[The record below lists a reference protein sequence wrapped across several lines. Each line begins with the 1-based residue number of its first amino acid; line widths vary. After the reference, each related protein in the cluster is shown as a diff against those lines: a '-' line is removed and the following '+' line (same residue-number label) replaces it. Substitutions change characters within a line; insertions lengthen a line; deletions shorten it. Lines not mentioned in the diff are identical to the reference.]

1 MSTPSASYAYDNN
14 ENMLSNHARCFK
26 HNYTDF
32 ERLSP
37 DKRGYRTSEVM
48 VGEISGNPAYKELAL
63 SATCGRE
70 HPL

>member
-32 ERLSP
+32 ERLGP
-37 DKRGYRTSEVM
+37 D
-48 VGEISGNPAYKELAL
+48 
-63 SATCGRE
+63 
-70 HPL
+70 